1 MDSAAKPSVLIV
13 YYTHTQQARRV
24 ADVMAEVFR
33 ERGCDVEQ
41 ASIEFT
47 DPRFI
52 EKFSRFPFKHAALG
66 SPGGAARADASDDGS
81 DRNSGRGEPRRLRP
95 HLHRFGHLVL
105 HHEHALALISVSEA
119 AKQVF
124 DGKPFAAYV
133 VCRRYWS
140 VNLKEAK
147 KLATKQGGRF
157 VDAVH
162 FQYEG
167 GQIRSLLSLLSYFGK
182 GEMRERS
189 LGIKIPPTNLKPD
202 FGDQARAFA
211 NKLADGLGPA
221 ARTAGSGGSRLSC
234 EGGEAGFSMPNWLE
248 LLVLALASTFWPT
261 LILIVVLA
269 LRLDRPVKILVWFLI
284 GGLLTTVSVGI
295 AVVFALQDA
304 SFMTGSHPPADP
316 AVDIAAGLLSLL
328 AAFALS
334 RRSRKTPVSDR
345 RSTRG
350 ACRSEEAVHGPACG
364 RQGAPIAFVAGVVL
378 NIVPGTF
385 PIVALKDIA
394 EQDASDAA
402 KIATIIVFYV
412 IMFAF
417 VEIPIVAYLFAPT
430 RTIAAVDNFNAW
442 LGRNGRRVA
451 AYVLA
456 GVGAYLV
463 VRGIVQ
469 LLS

>member
-1 MDSAAKPSVLIV
+1 MS
-13 YYTHTQQARRV
+13 
-24 ADVMAEVFR
+24 
-33 ERGCDVEQ
+33 
-41 ASIEFT
+41 
-47 DPRFI
+47 
-52 EKFSRFPFKHAALG
+52 
-66 SPGGAARADASDDGS
+66 
-81 DRNSGRGEPRRLRP
+81 
-95 HLHRFGHLVL
+95 
-105 HHEHALALISVSEA
+105 
-119 AKQVF
+119 
-124 DGKPFAAYV
+124 
-133 VCRRYWS
+133 
-140 VNLKEAK
+140 
-147 KLATKQGGRF
+147 
-157 VDAVH
+157 
-162 FQYEG
+162 
-167 GQIRSLLSLLSYFGK
+167 
-182 GEMRERS
+182 
-189 LGIKIPPTNLKPD
+189 
-202 FGDQARAFA
+202 
-211 NKLADGLGPA
+211 
-221 ARTAGSGGSRLSC
+221 
-234 EGGEAGFSMPNWLE
+234 NWLE

-269 LRLDRPVKILVWFLI
+269 LRLDRPIKILVWFLI

-304 SFMTGSHPPADP
+304 SFMTGSHPQADP

-334 RRSRKTPVSDR
+334 RRSRKAPVA
-345 RSTRG
+345 T
-350 ACRSEEAVHGPACG
+350 AEAPDVPAEG
-364 RQGAPIAFVAGVVL
+364 KKPSMAERAVGQGAPIAFVAGVVL

-394 EQDASDAA
+394 ELDASDAA

-430 RTIAAVDNFNAW
+430 RTIAAVDNFNDW